1 MLLQWMI
8 FPARTRC
15 QTDADQRVE
24 RASRCDAVA
33 ALATSAG
40 YARPA
45 STSCNAVR
53 SAIAPACKP
62 QQNSTHAPPG
72 DGSAYARRLSQPLAP
87 MSHTKT
93 STLALA
99 LLVALA
105 GCQREAQTSSRPE
118 KTATSAP
125 AATADA
131 KPAFDIG
138 ELDAAT
144 NACQNLDDFVN
155 GRWKK
160 ANPIPADRTSWG
172 VSDVLVENSL
182 TTQRQIAEDAARQAD
197 TQTNPV
203 AHKIGMLYA

>member
-99 LLVALA
+99 LLVAWQA
-105 GCQREAQTSSRPE
+105 ANAKR
-118 KTATSAP
+118 KP
-125 AATADA
+125 AA
-131 KPAFDIG
+131 
-138 ELDAAT
+138 
-144 NACQNLDDFVN
+144 
-155 GRWKK
+155 GRKNRDLGTCSDSGRETCFRHRRTGCSYQRVPEPGRFRQWPLEK

-172 VSDVLVENSL
+172 SPTCSWR
-182 TTQRQIAEDAARQAD
+182 TA
-197 TQTNPV
+197 
-203 AHKIGMLYA
+203 